1 MPLPFS
7 REQFFDLFVAY
18 NEALWPVVVAL
29 WLASAAT
36 AVLWLSARRPHDR
49 WVSALLAVHW
59 AWSAVAYHVAFFTRI
74 NPAAWL
80 FAALF
85 LAQAVLFTDSPVLA
99 DAVVAAVERQLETLP
114 RRAIAAA
121 SWRDLGAVVLLE
133 DLADAPALVD
143 RLAPEH
149 LELLVAEPEAMAARI
164 ENAGAIFLGA
174 HTPEV
179 IGDYVGGP
187 NHVLPTGGTA
197 RFASPLGVYDFVKRT
212 SVMRATPRALAQ
224 LAPTVHRLAAMEG
237 LEAHAAAVERRVTRR
252 AARPVKIAGAT

>member
-1 MPLPFS
+1 VFGRVGIDMIAGPS
-7 REQFFDLFVAY
+7 EI
-18 NEALWPVVVAL
+18 VVVADGRQDPE
-29 WLASAAT
+29 WIASD
-36 AVLWLSARRPHDR
+36 LLSQAEHDE
-49 WVSALLAVHW
+49 
-59 AWSAVAYHVAFFTRI
+59 
-74 NPAAWL
+74 
-80 FAALF
+80 

-187 NHVLPTGGTA
+187 NHVLPTDRSA
-197 RFASPLGVYDFVKRT
+197 RFASGLSVYDFLMRT
-212 SVMRATPRALAQ
+212 TLLACPEDAFRALGPAAAE
-224 LAPTVHRLAAMEG
+224 LARAEG
-237 LEAHAAAVERRVTRR
+237 LEGHARAVALRLGPGRE
-252 AARPVKIAGAT
+252 